1 MKKLAALLG
10 AGALLLSVAGPAFGA
25 WSMTINKAKVK
36 STTNVS
42 ANTGANIVGN
52 GVSVKKAH
60 VGGEVE
66 VKGDNQVDTGK
77 AEAKNLKVIA
87 ANTSV
92 GCDTCG
98 TSGMTINKAKVKS
111 ETNVSANTGA
121 NYVGNSAEVK
131 KAGVSGD
138 VEVRGDN
145 TVDTGK
151 AEAGNME
158 IIVVNTQLNLEE

>member
-1 MKKLAALLG
+1 M
-10 AGALLLSVAGPAFGA
+10 LSVATPAFGF
-25 WSMTINKAKVK
+25 TVNKARVK

-42 ANTGANIVGN
+42 ANTGSNIVGN
-52 GVSVKKAH
+52 YASVEKAH

-66 VKGDNQVDTGK
+66 VKGDNDVDTGK
-77 AEAKNLKVIA
+77 AEARSLKVIT
-87 ANTSV
+87 ANTNLS
-92 GCDTCG
+92 CDSCG
-98 TSGMTINKAKVKS
+98 SGKTINKARVNS
-111 ETNVSANTGA
+111 TTSVSANTGY
-121 NYVGNSAEVK
+121 NQVGNTALVE

-158 IIVVNTQLNLEE
+158 FIVVNTQVDL